1 MAFPN
6 ILVLVGSG
14 RSGTTYLTRVLR
26 KTYDF
31 GFASEPKF
39 VVQIYRRLGSFG
51 DLRDDANLAR
61 LVDRIHRRS
70 GIFTHMRDVLGIS
83 TTPGGILRFVKE
95 RSYSGVLY
103 AVFAYAAA
111 MRGNARLAY
120 KDPGDVLHLELLS
133 RLLPTARFLH
143 IFRDGRDVA
152 LSNLKFRWGPTN
164 IYRGALEWSR
174 ATDEGCRQGRLLGD
188 RYLEISLERLVSDS
202 EGTCRLIH
210 GFLRGFGDFEGSE
223 QELLDEVL
231 RSKSKSVT
239 GWTQAMTDADV
250 HLAEA
255 ASGETL
261 SRLGYA
267 RRYPDARVG
276 RLARGWYET
285 SDLLRRS
292 YNHVFNRV
300 LWTSGFKRRW
310 PA

>member
-1 MAFPN
+1 MAFPD

-39 VVQIYRRLGSFG
+39 VVRTHRRLGSFG
-51 DLRDDANLAR
+51 DLRDDANLSR
-61 LVDRIHRRS
+61 LVRHIHRSS
-70 GIFTHMRDVLGIS
+70 GIFTHMRDILGIS
-83 TTPGGILRFVKE
+83 TTPDEILPFVTE

-133 RLLPTARFLH
+133 RLLPTARFIH

-164 IYRGALEWSR
+164 IYRGALEWAR

-188 RYLEISLERLVSDS
+188 RYLEISLEHLVSDS
-202 EGTCRLIH
+202 EGTCRQIH
-210 GFLRGFGDFEGSE
+210 RFLCGFGDIAGSE

-239 GWTQAMTDADV
+239 GWSQAMSDADV
-250 HLAEA
+250 YLAEA
-255 ASGETL
+255 ASGTTL
-261 SRLGYA
+261 TRLGYP
-267 RRYPDARVG
+267 RRHPDARVS
-276 RLARGWYET
+276 RLARGWHEA
-285 SDLLRRS
+285 SDLVRRS
-292 YNHVFNRV
+292 YNHVRSRV
-300 LWTSGFKRRW
+300 LWAGGIKPRW